1 MEGKILVVL
10 SRIERKV
17 DGIED
22 RLKAVEQVITRMRR
36 EETRMKS

>member
-10 SRIERKV
+10 SRMERKI

-22 RLKAVEQVITRMRR
+22 RLKAVEHVVCRIRR
-36 EETRMKS
+36 EETRTKS

>member
-22 RLKAVEQVITRMRR
+22 RLKVLAQVVDRIRR
-36 EETRMKS
+36 EETRTKS

>member
-1 MEGKILVVL
+1 MDGKILVVL

-22 RLKAVEQVITRMRR
+22 RLKAVEQVVGRIRR
-36 EETRMKS
+36 DETRTKS

>member
-22 RLKAVEQVITRMRR
+22 RLKALEQVVSRIRR
-36 EETRMKS
+36 EETRTKS

>member
-10 SRIERKV
+10 SRIERKI

-22 RLKAVEQVITRMRR
+22 RIKAVERVVDRIRR
-36 EETRMKS
+36 EETRTKS